1 VEDDDTALPTVIV
14 PLTERDVLDGRWSL
28 VRKVAEG
35 ASGAV
40 YLAQEQGTERPV
52 AVKILSPLL
61 CRNQKILGR
70 FEREARQL
78 AALNHPNVIK
88 LLAVGR
94 SGAQPFIV
102 MPFIDGT
109 TLSQHIRTKGRL
121 SSEEALAILRQLC
134 AGLGHL
140 HSHGLVHRDV
150 KPGNVMLSITGQ
162 VILLDL
168 GVVRERGAPPLTAPG
183 ARLGTPNY
191 MAPEQIEASH
201 DVDQRADL
209 YSLGAVA
216 FELITGSP
224 PFRGANMREL
234 LEQHRLAAPPNAAHL
249 VASVSRATSE
259 ILAQALAKSPQERFP
274 SARAFMDALERAM
287 APLTD
292 RHPARKLL
300 MISGEDSLSG
310 GQSITQAATVPGSFE
325 AVEHS
330 GVDTSGPSRREPEVS
345 DPDVSDPN
353 FSDPSLS
360 APSLSDPNQ
369 PTGREYSGST
379 ASTARSATAPPT
391 FSSTTQP
398 PPRPLSGSSRRMK
411 RATSVLWYAAAGVAL
426 GAVALFALAMARGL
440 SPADVV
446 APLSELVNP
455 EKEGILEVVADEG
468 APPATVLVD
477 GAPQGDTPL
486 RLKLPPGQHRV
497 NLLRPGDPEMERE
510 VTISPRQPVR
520 LTVPSPER

>member
-1 VEDDDTALPTVIV
+1 VDDTTLPTVIV

-40 YLAQEQGTERPV
+40 FLAQEQGTERPV

-61 CRNQKILGR
+61 CRNPKILGR

-78 AALNHPNVIK
+78 ATLNHPNVIK

-102 MPFIDGT
+102 MPFIEGH
-109 TLSQHIRTKGRL
+109 TLSQYIRQRGRL

-134 AGLGHL
+134 AGLGYL
-140 HSHGLVHRDV
+140 HSQGLVHRDV
-150 KPGNVMLSITGQ
+150 KPGNVMVAVNGHVT
-162 VILLDL
+162 LLDL
-168 GVVRERGAPPLTAPG
+168 GVVREKGAPPLTAPG

-216 FELITGSP
+216 FELLTGSP

-249 VASVSRATSE
+249 AATVSRQTADVLS
-259 ILAQALAKSPQERFP
+259 QALAKAPQERFQ
-274 SARAFMDALERAM
+274 SARHFMDALERVM
-287 APLTD
+287 APLTQ
-292 RHPARKLL
+292 RHARNRL
-300 MISGEDSLSG
+300 MVSGDDSLSG
-310 GQSITQAATVPGSFE
+310 GQSITQAATVPGE
-325 AVEHS
+325 E
-330 GVDTSGPSRREPEVS
+330 
-345 DPDVSDPN
+345 
-353 FSDPSLS
+353 PSL
-360 APSLSDPNQ
+360 
-369 PTGREYSGST
+369 EVSGST
-379 ASTARSATAPPT
+379 LSTAISASTAKPT
-391 FSSTTQP
+391 LSSTQP
-398 PPRPLSGSSRRMK
+398 PPQQRQVTGATHSVR
-411 RATSVLWYAAAGVAL
+411 RATSVLWYAAAGVTL

-440 SPADVV
+440 SIAEIWDPDAEGTLEIV
-446 APLSELVNP
+446 A
-455 EKEGILEVVADEG
+455 EKGTT
-468 APPATVLVD
+468 PATVLVD

-486 RLKLPPGQHRV
+486 RLSLPPGAHRV
-497 NLLRPGDPEMERE
+497 RLLRPGDPEIERD
-510 VTISPRQPVR
+510 VTVSPRQEIH
-520 LTVPSPER
+520 LSVPAAR

>member
-1 VEDDDTALPTVIV
+1 MDDTTLPTVIV
-14 PLTERDVLDGRWSL
+14 PLTERDVLDGRWTL

-61 CRNQKILGR
+61 CRNPKILGR

-109 TLSQHIRTKGRL
+109 TLAQHVRQKGRL

-140 HSHGLVHRDV
+140 HEKGLVHRDV
-150 KPGNVMLSITGQ
+150 KPGNVMIAVNGHVT
-162 VILLDL
+162 LLDL

-216 FELITGSP
+216 FELLTGGP
-224 PFRGANMREL
+224 PFRGANMRDL
-234 LEQHRLAAPPNAAHL
+234 LEQHRVAAPPNAAHL
-249 VASVSRATSE
+249 AASVSRATGDV
-259 ILAQALAKSPQERFP
+259 LALALAKSPQERYQ
-274 SARAFMDALERAM
+274 SARLFMEALERAM
-287 APLTD
+287 APLTQ
-292 RHPARKLL
+292 RHPRNRL
-300 MISGEDSLSG
+300 MVSGEDSLSG
-310 GQSITQAATVPGSFE
+310 GQSITQAATVPDAHEDSI
-325 AVEHS
+325 
-330 GVDTSGPSRREPEVS
+330 EV
-345 DPDVSDPN
+345 
-353 FSDPSLS
+353 
-360 APSLSDPNQ
+360 
-369 PTGREYSGST
+369 SGST
-379 ASTARSATAPPT
+379 LSTAVSASSTAPPT
-391 FSSTTQP
+391 LSSTAP
-398 PPRPLSGSSRRMK
+398 PPTRQPSPATRTMR

-426 GAVALFALAMARGL
+426 GAVALFGLAMARGL
-440 SPADVV
+440 SLA
-446 APLSELVNP
+446 ELVDP
-455 EKEGILEVVADEG
+455 EADGVLEIAAEPG

-486 RLKLPPGQHRV
+486 RLNLAPGAHRIR
-497 NLLRPGDPEMERE
+497 LLRPGDPEMERD
-510 VTISPRQPVR
+510 VTLGPRQEVH
-520 LTVPSPER
+520 LSVPPAR

>member
-1 VEDDDTALPTVIV
+1 VDDTALPTVIV
-14 PLTERDVLDGRWSL
+14 PLAERDVLDGRWTL

-61 CRNQKILGR
+61 CRNPKILGR

-78 AALNHPNVIK
+78 STLNHPNVIK

-102 MPFIDGT
+102 MPFIEGT
-109 TLSQHIRTKGRL
+109 TLGQHVRAKGRL

-134 AGLGHL
+134 AGLGYL
-140 HSHGLVHRDV
+140 HSQGLVHRDV
-150 KPGNVMLSITGQ
+150 KPGNVMVAINGH

-191 MAPEQIEASH
+191 MAPEQIDASH

-216 FELITGSP
+216 FELLTGSP

-249 VASVSRATSE
+249 VASVSRATADV
-259 ILAQALAKSPQERFP
+259 LQQALAKTAQERFQ
-274 SARAFMDALERAM
+274 SARHFMDSLERAM
-287 APLTD
+287 APLTQ
-292 RHPARKLL
+292 RHPARQR
-300 MISGEDSLSG
+300 MMVSGEDSLPDDSLPDVSATDDSLSG
-310 GQSITQAATVPGSFE
+310 GMTITQAATVPGGQE
-325 AVEHS
+325 ES
-330 GVDTSGPSRREPEVS
+330 GAYT
-345 DPDVSDPN
+345 
-353 FSDPSLS
+353 
-360 APSLSDPNQ
+360 AY
-369 PTGREYSGST
+369 TGST
-379 ASTARSATAPPT
+379 ASTAVSASSTSPPT
-391 FSSTTQP
+391 FSSTQP
-398 PPRPLSGSSRRMK
+398 PPPLPPPPRSVQSALRPLAARRR
-411 RATSVLWYAAAGVAL
+411 RAASVLWYAAAGIAL
-426 GAVALFALAMARGL
+426 GALALVGLAAARGMSL
-440 SPADVV
+440 SQLINPDADGV
-446 APLSELVNP
+446 
-455 EKEGILEVVADEG
+455 LEVVAETG

-477 GAPQGDTPL
+477 GVPQGDTPL
-486 RLKLPPGQHRV
+486 HLSLPPGAHRV
-497 NLLRPGDPEMERE
+497 RLLRPGDAEVERE
-510 VTISPRQPVR
+510 VVLSPRR
-520 LTVPSPER
+520 TVHLSVAPAAR

>member
-1 VEDDDTALPTVIV
+1 VDDTALPTVIV
-14 PLTERDVLDGRWSL
+14 PLTERDVLDGRWTL

-61 CRNQKILGR
+61 CRNPKILGR

-102 MPFIDGT
+102 MPFIEGH
-109 TLSQHIRTKGRL
+109 TLGQYIRQRGRL
-121 SSEEALAILRQLC
+121 SSEEALGILRQLC
-134 AGLGHL
+134 AGLGYL
-140 HSHGLVHRDV
+140 HSQGLVHRDV
-150 KPGNVMLSITGQ
+150 KPGNVMVAVNGQ
-162 VILLDL
+162 VTLLDL
-168 GVVRERGAPPLTAPG
+168 GVVREKGAPPLTAPG

-209 YSLGAVA
+209 YSLGALA
-216 FELITGSP
+216 FELLTGSP

-249 VASVSRATSE
+249 AASVSRATADVLS
-259 ILAQALAKSPQERFP
+259 QALAKAPQERFQ
-274 SARAFMDALERAM
+274 SARHFMDALERVM
-287 APLTD
+287 APLTE
-292 RHPARKLL
+292 RHQRNRL
-300 MISGEDSLSG
+300 MVSGEDSMSG
-310 GQSITQAATVPGSFE
+310 GQSITQAATVPGE
-325 AVEHS
+325 
-330 GVDTSGPSRREPEVS
+330 
-345 DPDVSDPN
+345 
-353 FSDPSLS
+353 DPSL
-360 APSLSDPNQ
+360 
-369 PTGREYSGST
+369 EMSGST
-379 ASTARSATAPPT
+379 LSTAVSASTAKPT
-391 FSSTTQP
+391 VSSTQP
-398 PPRPLSGSSRRMK
+398 PPRVPSASTRTVR

-426 GAVALFALAMARGL
+426 GAAALFALAMARGL
-440 SPADVV
+440 SFAEIWDPDAEGTLEIV
-446 APLSELVNP
+446 AEQ
-455 EKEGILEVVADEG
+455 G

-486 RLKLPPGQHRV
+486 RINVSPGAHRV
-497 NLLRPGDPEMERE
+497 RLLRPGDPEIERD
-510 VTISPRQPVR
+510 VTVGPRQEVR
-520 LTVPSPER
+520 LPVPAAR